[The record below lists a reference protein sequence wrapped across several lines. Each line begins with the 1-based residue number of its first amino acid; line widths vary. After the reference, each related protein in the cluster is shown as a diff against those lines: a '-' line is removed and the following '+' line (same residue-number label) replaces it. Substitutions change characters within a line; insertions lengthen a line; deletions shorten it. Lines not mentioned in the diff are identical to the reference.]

1 MQGEM
6 IAVLG
11 REFVP
16 AVALQVTHELLEQH
30 RCALDAMPVRVALSM
45 EHAVVFAFE
54 ELPS

>member
-45 EHAVVFAFE
+45 EHALVFAFE